1 MAHLPS
7 TQSLVSF
14 WKEILSQPQTPD
26 LNQIPKPPSLDPALL
41 SLLASHIPLVPAA
54 TSDAVLSPRLTSL
67 HELHRILSPSSSSPE
82 IEQTDIFSSKGLLKV
97 LLEMRLQT
105 VEDTVWVQ
113 RVDQM
118 REGVEESTRA
128 LAALNRVLGGQG
140 SGVGSGVAGEVTF
153 AQVERALE
161 EVEAMLLEGGIGKVA
176 DVAQMMGIT
185 QNDLEETEEAGMGV
199 SIDSN
204 TEKHHRSSEGFEEG
218 LPLNEEEA
226 ERLLLKKL
234 QILKQLQSN

>member
-1 MAHLPS
+1 
-7 TQSLVSF
+7 
-14 WKEILSQPQTPD
+14 
-26 LNQIPKPPSLDPALL
+26 
-41 SLLASHIPLVPAA
+41 
-54 TSDAVLSPRLTSL
+54 
-67 HELHRILSPSSSSPE
+67 
-82 IEQTDIFSSKGLLKV
+82 
-97 LLEMRLQT
+97 MRLQT